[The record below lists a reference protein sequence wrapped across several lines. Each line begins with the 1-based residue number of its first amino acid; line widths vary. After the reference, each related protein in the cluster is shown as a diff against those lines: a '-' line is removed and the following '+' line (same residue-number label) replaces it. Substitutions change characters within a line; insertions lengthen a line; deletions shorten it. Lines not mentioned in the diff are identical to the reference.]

1 MNVKLKHEGNQV
13 GSVTAQ
19 FKFAAPDGKSKSKA
33 YALFD
38 SSFMEPDL
46 TDIFSV
52 FLSPFDR
59 VLQKKV

>member
-1 MNVKLKHEGNQV
+1 M
-13 GSVTAQ
+13 GSVTTQ

-52 FLSPFDR
+52 FLSPFDM
-59 VLQKKV
+59 VL